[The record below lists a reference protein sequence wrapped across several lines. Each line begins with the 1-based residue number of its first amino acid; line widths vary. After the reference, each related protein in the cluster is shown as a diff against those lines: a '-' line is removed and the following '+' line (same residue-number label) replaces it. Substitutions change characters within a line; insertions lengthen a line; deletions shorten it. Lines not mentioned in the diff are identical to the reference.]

1 MKELIKVIAFDAD
14 DTLWSNEPF
23 FQKIEKQYV
32 DMLTPYGTSEYISA
46 ALFQTEM
53 NNLKNLGYGAKAFT
67 ISMVETALRISGQKI
82 PGADIQHIIEL
93 LEMPIELLPG
103 VKETLKVLKEKKQ
116 YKLVVATK
124 GDLLDQENK
133 LERSGLTPYFD
144 HIEVM
149 SDKTEKEYQRM
160 LNILQIAPSE
170 FVMVGNSLKSDIQP
184 VLSLGGYGIH
194 IPFEVMWKH
203 EVVDTFR
210 HNHLIQVKRVD
221 ELLTLF

>member
-23 FQKIEKQYV
+23 FQEIEKQYV

-93 LEMPIELLPG
+93 GKSLL
-103 VKETLKVLKEKKQ
+103 
-116 YKLVVATK
+116 
-124 GDLLDQENK
+124 
-133 LERSGLTPYFD
+133 
-144 HIEVM
+144 
-149 SDKTEKEYQRM
+149 
-160 LNILQIAPSE
+160 
-170 FVMVGNSLKSDIQP
+170 
-184 VLSLGGYGIH
+184 
-194 IPFEVMWKH
+194 
-203 EVVDTFR
+203 
-210 HNHLIQVKRVD
+210 
-221 ELLTLF
+221 